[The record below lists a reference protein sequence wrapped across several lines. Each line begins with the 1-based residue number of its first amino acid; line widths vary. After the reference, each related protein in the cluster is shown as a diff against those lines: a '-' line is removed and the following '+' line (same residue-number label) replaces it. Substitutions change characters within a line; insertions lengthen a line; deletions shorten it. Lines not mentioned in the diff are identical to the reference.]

1 MEFNIVRWC
10 VLAVETISITELTQT
25 IDKKFDRFKSFSSC
39 GTGDYFQAAAM
50 LNELRMS
57 MSVETDNES
66 QYAQLLL
73 DIDVTIDKIFAKLK
87 VP

>member
-1 MEFNIVRWC
+1 MRWC

-25 IDKKFDRFKSFSSC
+25 IDKKFDRFKNFSSC

-73 DIDVTIDKIFAKLK
+73 DIDVTIDKIFAKLQ